1 MESIYHGGC
10 LERLA
15 AAVPC
20 GVVLVRDGCVAWA
33 NQRLAELA
41 GREGPLVGAKL
52 GDLLCDSGD
61 GLPDSEG
68 PDELECALPRPGG
81 ALTVLCRRAWPES
94 SAEPAA
100 WVLEDVSRLR
110 VLERELL
117 RAGQELSLANREM
130 EGLREHLRAERAERE
145 ELLTVVSHELRTPLT
160 VIGGYNRL
168 LLSEEVGPLT
178 DDQRRFLEESSRSCR
193 RLDGFIAN
201 LLEASRAA
209 KGDDVLELG
218 RGDLVPL
225 IESLAAMF
233 EPILVEGGISLT
245 LDLDASARFARF
257 DPLRVERI
265 LTNLLGNAVRYAGR
279 GGHIWLATRPAS
291 DPGAGAQRR
300 PSPGRHFVE
309 VSIADDGP
317 GVDPEDR
324 ERIFRPFVQA
334 GENSRAGGLGLG
346 LAICRRLAE
355 AHGGAIEV
363 ASRPGGGAR
372 FAFTLPVEP

>member
-1 MESIYHGGC
+1 MESTTHGGR

-15 AAVPC
+15 SAVPC

-33 NQRLAELA
+33 NERLAELA

-61 GLPDSEG
+61 GLPDPEG
-68 PDELECALPRPGG
+68 PEEVECALPRPGG
-81 ALTVLCRRAWPES
+81 ALTVRCRRAWPES
-94 SAEPAA
+94 SGEPAA

-130 EGLREHLRAERAERE
+130 EGLRERLRSERAERE
-145 ELLTVVSHELRTPLT
+145 ELLTLVSHELRTPLT

-168 LLSEEVGPLT
+168 LLSEEVGRLT
-178 DDQRRFLEESSRSCR
+178 DDQRRFLEESNRSCR

-225 IESLAAMF
+225 IEGLAAMF
-233 EPILVEGGISLT
+233 EPLLVEEDISLT
-245 LDLDASARFARF
+245 LDLDAAARWARF

-279 GGHIWLATRPAS
+279 GGHVWLATRPAR
-291 DPGAGAQRR
+291 DPGGDAR
-300 PSPGRHFVE
+300 PATSQGRGFVE
-309 VSIADDGP
+309 ISVADDGP
-317 GVDPEDR
+317 GVDPGDR

-334 GENSRAGGLGLG
+334 GEGSRAGGLGLG
-346 LAICRRLAE
+346 LAICRRLVE

-363 ASRPGGGAR
+363 GSRPGGGAR